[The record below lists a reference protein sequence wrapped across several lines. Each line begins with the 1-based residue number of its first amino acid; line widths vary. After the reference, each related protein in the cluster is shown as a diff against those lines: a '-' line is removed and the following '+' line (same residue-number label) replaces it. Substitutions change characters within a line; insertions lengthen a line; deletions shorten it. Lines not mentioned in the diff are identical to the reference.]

1 MLWIAIHDLLAPY
14 VRQVVLQYLLT
25 KEINQSLD
33 ILSHLLLVLSGCQL
47 REIDF
52 REGRLEELN
61 VEFITI

>member
-1 MLWIAIHDLLAPY
+1 MLRIAIHNLLAPY
-14 VRQVVLQYLLT
+14 VRQVVLQYLLA
-25 KEINQSLD
+25 KEIDQGLD

-47 REIDF
+47 REIYF